1 MVHDRTVEA
10 RTECFER
17 LLYCDVRRKC
27 KNYHI
32 VAFLESFFPKTVI
45 YKRQNGGKERKVKR
59 LTQLLDDF
67 KEKRRHWDLKQEV
80 LGRSVWTVA

>member
-1 MVHDRTVEA
+1 MVQDRTVEA

-17 LLYCDVRRKC
+17 LLYCDVGR
-27 KNYHI
+27 NYHI

-59 LTQLLDDF
+59 LTQLQDNF
-67 KEKRRHWDLKQEV
+67 KEKRRHWDLKQKV
-80 LGRSVWTVA
+80 LGRSMWTVA